1 MAAYKPSTYSV
12 SLDTR
17 KAALSQITL
26 EAAIDGLGCAVDR
39 LESTE
44 TLLKIIYN
52 QGLMICQEHPEY
64 GTAAL
69 LHSTVTLAMNIV
81 AEWKDES
88 DELIGKWM
96 AQAERE
102 GAGNG
107 K

>member
-1 MAAYKPSTYSV
+1 
-12 SLDTR
+12 
-17 KAALSQITL
+17 
-26 EAAIDGLGCAVDR
+26 
-39 LESTE
+39 
-44 TLLKIIYN
+44 
-52 QGLMICQEHPEY
+52 MICQEHPEY